1 MARGWGRSEE
11 DLAADKE
18 QAGART
24 GGGRGRIS
32 GAEQLARRRTIE
44 LSLARIRDELARTP
58 PAHEG
63 RVRAL
68 EAARA
73 DLSQQLAE
81 LGGAGAPDS

>member
-18 QAGART
+18 QEGAKRRGAGGRMAGAD
-24 GGGRGRIS
+24 
-32 GAEQLARRRTIE
+32 LVARRRAIE

-63 RVRAL
+63 RIRAL
-68 EAARA
+68 EVAREE
-73 DLSQQLAE
+73 LTRQLAE
-81 LGGAGAPDS
+81 LGESAPGP

>member
-1 MARGWGRSEE
+1 V
-11 DLAADKE
+11 
-18 QAGART
+18 
-24 GGGRGRIS
+24 
-32 GAEQLARRRTIE
+32 ARRRAIE

-73 DLSQQLAE
+73 QLTGE
-81 LGGAGAPDS
+81 LAQLGKAGADS

>member
-11 DLAADKE
+11 DQAADKE
-18 QAGART
+18 QE
-24 GGGRGRIS
+24 GGRSGTGRGRIS
-32 GAEQLARRRTIE
+32 GADLVARRRAIE

-73 DLSQQLAE
+73 QLTGE
-81 LGGAGAPDS
+81 LAQLGKAGADS